1 MFQVPK
7 TWILQLAVNAEK
19 KSYHRGVTKGILIK
33 LSEKLSNELS
43 KLAKGEDEIVT
54 EKLFKKSFLNAKF
67 DKNIT
72 LPEIM

>member
-7 TWILQLAVNAEK
+7 TWILQLAVNTEK
-19 KSYHRGVTKGILIK
+19 KSYHRGGIQRDPDKVIRK
-33 LSEKLSNELS
+33 INELS

-72 LPEIM
+72 LPETM